1 MLFDSAYGAQGDK
14 AMLLSAIIDIAE
26 HSKVHFYYHIESYQP
41 GLDVGLLQVR
51 YQSKHF
57 NSRLTTTSYICLF
70 NIRL

>member
-26 HSKVHFYYHIESYQP
+26 HSMVHFYYHMELHQP

-51 YQSKHF
+51 YSSFQVYTYNTF
-57 NSRLTTTSYICLF
+57 MICLYF
-70 NIRL
+70 HSLMT